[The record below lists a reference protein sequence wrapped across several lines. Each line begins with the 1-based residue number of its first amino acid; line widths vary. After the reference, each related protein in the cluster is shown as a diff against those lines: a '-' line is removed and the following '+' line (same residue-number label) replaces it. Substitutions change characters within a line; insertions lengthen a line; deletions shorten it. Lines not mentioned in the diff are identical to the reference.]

1 MIKINIVFLII
12 ILYLFPFS
20 ASKAANQEQL
30 FCKGIYWSNK
40 EAQYAEWKVI
50 KRVSVH
56 KIHFKINDLK
66 KIAKVSFRKGNAGI
80 VIGIGGWQ
88 NRTEEKSSLSFTYS
102 LTNKLFKMKSRY
114 SDIKIE
120 GKCKGKIYL

>member
-1 MIKINIVFLII
+1 MIEKNILCLTI
-12 ILYLFPFS
+12 ILYLFPLS
-20 ASKAANQEQL
+20 ASKAASQEQL
-30 FCKGIYWSNK
+30 FCTGIYWSNK

-50 KRVSVH
+50 KRVSVY
-56 KIHFKINDLK
+56 KIHFKINNLK
-66 KIAKVSFRKGNAGI
+66 KIAKVSFRKGNAGT

-114 SDIKIE
+114 SDTKIE